1 MAYEVD
7 RCVVIS
13 VHQLFSG
20 EVLRGIGA
28 WMVRTLNAQFCRAP
42 DCAPCTVFWDGLVS
56 QYCFSPLLERHFC
69 RSLTAI
75 LPEQSKF
82 RELFV
87 AYLTAYCEP
96 VART

>member
-42 DCAPCTVFWDGLVS
+42 DCVLRTSGANLNILDGLNHDQAS
-56 QYCFSPLLERHFC
+56 SPPLVRISIYSEVQSVKNSLIFC
-69 RSLTAI
+69 SPFMGQEA
-75 LPEQSKF
+75 
-82 RELFV
+82 
-87 AYLTAYCEP
+87 
-96 VART
+96 